1 MTLQAIDD
9 NWKLWNLPVAFKLI
23 EGPHTAEAIGALV
36 GELIQ
41 PYLGNL
47 TTFTFINFI
56 LHFIYSSISFFRC
69 LFIN

>member
-1 MTLQAIDD
+1 VTLQAIDD

-47 TTFTFINFI
+47 TTFTFFFFFFI
-56 LHFIYSSISFFRC
+56 LFIVRQVSFGV
-69 LFIN
+69 